1 MGRNPVRKQERQ
13 RQQIFGTDAGIC
25 SRTASLPGV
34 QIAAVPLP
42 LRKPEMVYKVPNGKG
57 AKANPTTQ
65 KRIAQRKNA
74 RPKQTRLVAIP
85 FSKQILT
92 KFGTVSSK

>member
-1 MGRNPVRKQERQ
+1 MQE
-13 RQQIFGTDAGIC
+13 FVLE
-25 SRTASLPGV
+25 TASLPGA
-34 QIAAVPLP
+34 QIAPVLLP

-74 RPKQTRLVAIP
+74 RPKQTR
-85 FSKQILT
+85 
-92 KFGTVSSK
+92 